1 MQVVVEVA
9 AKFFTDHSLPFA
21 LSGSEV
27 SLVLLEV
34 LDELEAD
41 ILFKEL
47 LRLLQGFFDEYGG
60 F

>member
-1 MQVVVEVA
+1 MQVVVEGGCQVL
-9 AKFFTDHSLPFA
+9 TDHALPLA

-34 LDELEAD
+34 LDEFEAD

-47 LRLLQGFFDEYGG
+47 LRLLQGFLDEFGG